1 MAMSSYEVMKRNIH
15 FGNPDR
21 IGLRFDRIAG
31 KDKSDVYRI
40 FVLPPRDKRDNTQPC
55 SVKKKIRPASG
66 EYDEWGCLWESS
78 DETGSDMGQPVNVP
92 IADWSDFDKYVFPDP
107 KAPGRFDGL
116 EEALKEAE
124 EKQLYVQL
132 NSPQCIFERMHFLR
146 GYQDTLMDC
155 LLEPEYIEAM
165 AKGLA
170 DYQIG
175 IIKEAYRLGKGRIHC
190 YDTTDDWGTQK
201 GLMISPETFREI
213 FKPQYERVFGTAHEC
228 GMDVRLHT
236 DGKVNQLIEDF
247 IDMGADI
254 INIHQPRLVGIDEIS
269 KIARGKVCFEVAVD
283 IQSTLPTGDKT
294 KIEEEVKE
302 LIEKWATPSG
312 GMIGV
317 EYGYLNAIGT
327 TKESMLYALEC
338 FEKYGQLR

>member
-1 MAMSSYEVMKRNIH
+1 MAMSSYEIMKRNIH

-40 FVLPPRDKRDNTQPC
+40 FVFPPRDKRDNSQPC

-92 IADWSDFDKYVFPDP
+92 ISDWSDFDNYVFPDP

-146 GYQDTLMDC
+146 GY
-155 LLEPEYIEAM
+155 
-165 AKGLA
+165 
-170 DYQIG
+170 
-175 IIKEAYRLGKGRIHC
+175 
-190 YDTTDDWGTQK
+190 
-201 GLMISPETFREI
+201 
-213 FKPQYERVFGTAHEC
+213 
-228 GMDVRLHT
+228 
-236 DGKVNQLIEDF
+236 
-247 IDMGADI
+247 
-254 INIHQPRLVGIDEIS
+254 
-269 KIARGKVCFEVAVD
+269 
-283 IQSTLPTGDKT
+283 
-294 KIEEEVKE
+294 
-302 LIEKWATPSG
+302 
-312 GMIGV
+312 
-317 EYGYLNAIGT
+317 
-327 TKESMLYALEC
+327 
-338 FEKYGQLR
+338 